1 MTRSDDP
8 SIRTFYDRWYK
19 ARSKKETIDR
29 LCRIRVIRNFLRA
42 LSLGESNILELGCG
56 QGWLANVLSQYGPV
70 TAVDLSVEAIL
81 AAKSAYPHIEFRAGS
96 CFEMTDLPR
105 DCDLIVSSEVIEHMV
120 AKEQIRF
127 LALISDHLRPGGSVI
142 LTTPNREVAGKFLEA
157 GDPDVP
163 DHLQPIEQWLSIEEL
178 RAMLEP
184 MFEILK
190 MKTALFFHPFLRRHR
205 TLNWLRYVV
214 YCRLGLLPVIE
225 GSLDG
230 GPGGMY
236 MCCLARK
243 AAHQG
248 HGG

>member
-8 SIRTFYDRWYK
+8 SIRTFYDRWYE
-19 ARSKKETIDR
+19 ARSEDKNIDR
-29 LCRIRVIRNFLRA
+29 LCRMQVIRNFLGA
-42 LSLGESNILELGCG
+42 LTLEEGHILELGCG
-56 QGWLANVLSQYGPV
+56 QGGLANLLSQYGRV
-70 TAVDLSVEAIL
+70 TAVDLSVKAIL
-81 AAKSAYPHIEFRAGS
+81 AAQSAYPHIEFRAGS
-96 CFEMTDLPR
+96 FFKMTDLPR

-120 AKEQIRF
+120 SEEQIRF

-142 LTTPNREVAGKFLEA
+142 LTTPNREVAGKLLKG
-157 GDPDVP
+157 GDPDVK

-190 MKTALFFHPFLRRHR
+190 MKTALFFHPFLRSYG

-230 GPGGMY
+230 GSGGMY

-243 AAHQG
+243 AEHQG
-248 HGG
+248 QGG

>member
-19 ARSKKETIDR
+19 ARSEEKNIDR

-42 LSLGESNILELGCG
+42 LSLGDSNILELGCG

-81 AAKSAYPHIEFRAGS
+81 AANSAYPHIEFRAGS
-96 CFEMTDLPR
+96 FFKMTDLPR
-105 DCDLIVSSEVIEHMV
+105 DCDLIVSSEVVEHMV
-120 AKEQIRF
+120 AEEQIRF

-142 LTTPNREVAGKFLEA
+142 LTTPNREVAGKLLEG
-157 GDPDVP
+157 GDPDVQ

-190 MKTALFFHPFLRRHR
+190 MRTALFFHPFLRRYR
-205 TLNWLRYVV
+205 TLNWIRYVV

-230 GPGGMY
+230 GSGGMY

-248 HGG
+248 HCG